1 MRTARRARFE
11 QPLTDPAQ
19 PSLFPD
25 LPPPKRIQPAVRL
38 TEGNVARTVPPACS
52 GVFFVKTV
60 GPGGRVIERV
70 GRDDVD
76 LRQRLLELARSA
88 AENVLFGWILADGP
102 TDAYRLECYLREV
115 PGAASPAMPI
125 PHPPSPSPSSAAR
138 TARNSWR
145 SCRPGV
151 DRFAT
156 TLRVDILRQWRRRSR
171 RWRFGSGSAT
181 I

>member
-102 TDAYRLECYLREV
+102 SDAYRLECYLWHAQGGSWGGIAGDAH
-115 PGAASPAMPI
+115 PSPAGPI
-125 PHPPSPSPSSAAR
+125 PFLGCPD
-138 TARNSWR
+138 
-145 SCRPGV
+145 CEE
-151 DRFAT
+151 
-156 TLRVDILRQWRRRSR
+156 
-171 RWRFGSGSAT
+171 
-181 I
+181 